1 METLIKFI
9 EDQLVLAIKYHEE
22 PYLVRSF
29 RCHAYGAALYA
40 SYSAINNGDYKLSR
54 EIDEL
59 WNNNY
64 YEKFAK
70 LESSAG

>member
-9 EDQLVLAIKYHEE
+9 EDQLALATKYHGE
-22 PYLVRSF
+22 PYLVRGF

-40 SYSAINNGDYKLSR
+40 SYSAINNGDYKLSH

-59 WNNNY
+59 RENNSH
-64 YEKFAK
+64 EKFAT